1 MITIDGENLKIED
14 VVNIARNEVKVKIAD
29 SSIPKVL
36 KSREVIEKILKEE
49 RVVYGINTGL
59 GELVK
64 VRIPEEKAKELQVNL
79 VRSHSSGV
87 GKYMDD
93 EIVRAA
99 MLIRAN
105 SLLKGFSGVRIDVI
119 DTLVEMLNKN
129 ITPIVPK
136 FGSVGASGDLAPLA
150 HIALVMIGEGYAKFN
165 GEVMSGREA
174 LEKAGIEPLKLQER
188 EGLALLNGTAV
199 MTAYASL
206 AIYDSYEIMKNALLS
221 AAMSFEAL
229 KGTDKALD
237 ERIMKARAH
246 PGQIKVARIMR
257 ELLKDSKIVEKAREE
272 KVQDAY
278 TLRCLPQVYGA
289 VLDTINYARGVVER
303 EINSATDNPL
313 VFDEPISGGNFHGEP
328 IALVMDFLAIALTD
342 LGNMIER
349 RIARLVDSKLS
360 GLPSFLIENSG
371 INSGLMIPQYTAAAL
386 CNRNKIL
393 AHPASADSIP
403 TSANQEDHVSMGMNA
418 AQKLREIIENV
429 KYIIAIEYLSA
440 NQALHIA
447 GYSSQYTK
455 IAMDAI
461 NIKKFTKDEVFSYHI
476 ENIKEKIDKGEITK
490 GIEDIFNLYP

>member
-1 MITIDGENLKIED
+1 MIEINGEDLKIED
-14 VVNIARNEVKVKIAD
+14 VVKVARFGEKVKIAE

-36 KSREVIEKILKEE
+36 KSRDVIENILKEE
-49 RVVYGINTGL
+49 KVVYGINTGL
-59 GELVK
+59 GELVR
-64 VRIPEEKAKELQVNL
+64 VRIPKDKSRELQLNL
-79 VRSHSSGV
+79 VRSHASGV
-87 GKYMDD
+87 GRYMDD

-105 SLLKGFSGVRIDVI
+105 SLLKGFSGVRLEVI
-119 DTLVEMLNKN
+119 KMLVDMLNSN
-129 ITPIVPK
+129 IIPLVPK

-150 HIALVMIGEGYAKFN
+150 HIALVMVGEGYAKYN
-165 GEVMSGREA
+165 VEVRKGEEA
-174 LEKAGIEPLKLQER
+174 LKLAGLKPLKLEER

-199 MTAYASL
+199 MAAYGSM
-206 AIYDSYEIMKNALLS
+206 AIYDSYEVMKNAILS

-229 KGTDKALD
+229 GGTDKALD
-237 ERIMKARAH
+237 DRIMKARAH
-246 PGQIKVARIMR
+246 PGQIKIAKIMR
-257 ELLKDSKIVEKAREE
+257 ELLKDSKITEKVREE

-289 VLDTINYARGVVER
+289 VLDTIEYARSVMER

-342 LGNMIER
+342 LGNMVER

-360 GLPSFLIENSG
+360 GLPAFLIENSG
-371 INSGLMIPQYTAAAL
+371 TNSGLMIPQYTAAAL

-418 AQKLREIIENV
+418 AQKLREIVENV
-429 KYIIAIEYLSA
+429 KYIIAIEYLCA
-440 NQALHIA
+440 NQALHIS
-447 GYSSQYTK
+447 GYSAQSVK
-455 IAMDAI
+455 KAMDAI
-461 NIKKFTKDEVFSYHI
+461 NIEKFTRDEIFSYYI
-476 ENIKEKIDKGEITK
+476 EEIRRKIDMGEITK
-490 GIEDIFNLYP
+490 EIEELNLYP

>member
-1 MITIDGENLKIED
+1 MIEIDGDNLKIED
-14 VVNIARNEVKVKIAD
+14 VVSVARFGERVKISENA
-29 SSIPKVL
+29 IPRVL
-36 KSREVIEKILKEE
+36 KSREVIEKIIKEG

-64 VRIPEEKAKELQVNL
+64 VRIPKNEAKELQINL

-119 DTLVEMLNKN
+119 NTLIEMLNKN
-129 ITPIVPK
+129 IIPLVPK

-165 GEVMSGREA
+165 GEVMSGKEA
-174 LEKAGIEPLKLQER
+174 LENAGIKPLRLQER

-199 MTAYASL
+199 MAAYASL
-206 AIYDSYEIMKNALLS
+206 TIYDSYEIMKNALLS

-246 PGQIKVARIMR
+246 PGQIKIAEIMR
-257 ELLKDSKIVEKAREE
+257 DLLKDSKTVKKAREE

-289 VLDTINYARGVVER
+289 VLDTINYARDVVKR

-342 LGNMIER
+342 LGNMVER

-429 KYIIAIEYLSA
+429 KYIIAIVAKTNKY
-440 NQALHIA
+440 I
-447 GYSSQYTK
+447 G
-455 IAMDAI
+455 
-461 NIKKFTKDEVFSYHI
+461 
-476 ENIKEKIDKGEITK
+476 
-490 GIEDIFNLYP
+490 